1 MVNAKRREIQMPFI
15 KLDFNEE
22 KHIYFVDNKPL
33 KASVSK
39 LIKKYYK
46 EFPTDQKAEEIS
58 DSTKFNGVV
67 NKYTGMSKQEILNQW
82 TTINLEST
90 TRGTRVHEFGEFYP
104 FNKKLKPR
112 CKQEEAIVKFWD
124 SVPEHIIPVT
134 MELRM
139 YHFKK
144 MFAGTADIILYDT
157 SNDSYII
164 ADYKTNKDLFKNYQK
179 QKMLAPFED
188 MLDSPYSHY
197 SLQLSFY
204 QLLLEQIG
212 VKVSKRILVYL
223 TVDGECEMYPTV
235 DYGKEIKKDLGL

>member
-58 DSTKFNGVV
+58 NSTKFNGVV

-90 TRGTRVHEFGEFYP
+90 TRGTRVHEFGELYP
-104 FNKKLKPR
+104 FNKKLKPID
-112 CKQEEAIVKFWD
+112 KYSFAIYRLNGVA
-124 SVPEHIIPVT
+124 H
-134 MELRM
+134 
-139 YHFKK
+139 
-144 MFAGTADIILYDT
+144 
-157 SNDSYII
+157 
-164 ADYKTNKDLFKNYQK
+164 
-179 QKMLAPFED
+179 
-188 MLDSPYSHY
+188 
-197 SLQLSFY
+197 SF
-204 QLLLEQIG
+204 Q
-212 VKVSKRILVYL
+212 
-223 TVDGECEMYPTV
+223 
-235 DYGKEIKKDLGL
+235 